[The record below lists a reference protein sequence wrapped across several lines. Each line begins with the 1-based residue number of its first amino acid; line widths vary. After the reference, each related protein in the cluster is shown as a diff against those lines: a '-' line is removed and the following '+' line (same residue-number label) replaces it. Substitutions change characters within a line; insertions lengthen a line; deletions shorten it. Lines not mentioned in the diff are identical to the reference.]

1 MTWLVALLAVNVAL
15 MKVGVADEAKLSSL
29 MWNDMYMWRTERK
42 CGADT

>member
-15 MKVGVADEAKLSSL
+15 MKVGVANEAKLSSF